1 MVSDFRRASRR
12 QGSNVPRYTV
22 ELTQET
28 QDLEI
33 IVDQSNLLYGAN
45 VVLYDGDEST
55 VDTENAALRKV
66 YGTDDNVIQPHM
78 IITLKHQTKWV
89 YTNLEA
95 GKYKVR
101 AV

>member
-1 MVSDFRRASRR
+1 M
-12 QGSNVPRYTV
+12 
-22 ELTQET
+22 TQET

-45 VVLYDGDEST
+45 VILYGADESGLE
-55 VDTENAALRKV
+55 TENAALRSV
-66 YGTDDNVIQPHM
+66 YGSDSNEIQPRM
-78 IITLKHQTKWV
+78 VVTLKHQTKWV
-89 YTNLEA
+89 YTNLGP